1 MVGVGYL
8 ALQIYRHQSH
18 WRDSGGHE
26 LICIISCRNY
36 GGNDF
41 FIACKI
47 VAKLYK
53 VTSEKLDEIVQV
65 IESFFNK
72 KTTLQTAN
80 KVITTTGRSIVRSGE
95 LEFEKGEIFI
105 VLTDDGPWL
114 NVQSEQT
121 GEIGLIPENYCVP
134 VNSITAMPWYCVG
147 DRELSE
153 KLLHNDGRD
162 GAFVVRP
169 SAASASGDKV
179 KPFVLSLHRDGH
191 TFHYAV
197 MKAGNMFHL
206 ETLPNMFDSMSEL
219 VEFYKHHP
227 ITKIKPSR
235 HEIEILT
242 GRKFTGKRSSF
253 LGVEGK
259 NAKNI

>member
-1 MVGVGYL
+1 M
-8 ALQIYRHQSH
+8 
-18 WRDSGGHE
+18 
-26 LICIISCRNY
+26 
-36 GGNDF
+36 
-41 FIACKI
+41 
-47 VAKLYK
+47 
-53 VTSEKLDEIVQV
+53 

-72 KTTLQTAN
+72 KTTLQTTN

-121 GEIGLIPENYCVP
+121 GEVGLIPENYCVP
-134 VNSITAMPWYCVG
+134 VNSITAMPWYCAG

-153 KLLHNDGRD
+153 TLLRNDGRD
-162 GAFVVRP
+162 GAFMVRP
-169 SAASASGDKV
+169 SAASSAGDKV
-179 KPFVLSLHRDGH
+179 KPFVLSICRGGH
-191 TFHYAV
+191 TYHYAV
-197 MKAGNMFHL
+197 MKTGDMFHL
-206 ETLPNMFDSMSEL
+206 ETLPNMFESMSEL
-219 VEFYKHHP
+219 VEYYKHHP

-253 LGVEGK
+253 LGVEGE
-259 NAKNI
+259 NATKFTFRKSSNWRKIKVTVNANNSYR